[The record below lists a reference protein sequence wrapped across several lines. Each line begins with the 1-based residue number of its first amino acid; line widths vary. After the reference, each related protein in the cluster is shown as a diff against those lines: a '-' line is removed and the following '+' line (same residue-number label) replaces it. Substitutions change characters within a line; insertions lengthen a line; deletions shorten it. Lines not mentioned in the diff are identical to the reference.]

1 MAALKLLSLL
11 AGAAVITSLSYY
23 AAATLAASSFAR
35 RSGKPLPRPPKIR
48 PKVAILKPL
57 RGRSERLL
65 ANLTTYLE
73 LDYPRAEYLFAVP
86 SYSDPAA
93 EAPCALR
100 ARYKFRPMTLIVG
113 GAPGCS
119 NRKVAKLI
127 RMAERA
133 RDDDILVL
141 SDADIS
147 VDRDHLNRLVAE
159 LCAEERIGAV
169 TCLYRAN
176 HAGTFSSR
184 LEALFVNTDFAPQ
197 VMLSA
202 AVEPMRYA
210 LGATIALKR
219 KALDAIGG
227 FERLKDLL
235 ADDYYLGK
243 LISDAGFEVRL
254 STSIVTTASE
264 EKAFSGFWAR
274 QLRWARTFRTTRPAS
289 LATILINGP
298 FWATI
303 FLFASGGSTI
313 GFAALATVLAARI
326 GMSWYVVRYVL
337 QLPDEALESWLAP
350 FKDLVM
356 AAIWFASLTGNEV
369 EWGGRRLR
377 IMAGGVMREVDARS

>member
-1 MAALKLLSLL
+1 LTALKLLSLL
-11 AGAAVITSLSYY
+11 AGAGVITSLGYY
-23 AAATLAASSFAR
+23 GAATLAALSFAR
-35 RSGKPLPRPPKIR
+35 RTGQPIPQPPKIR

-65 ANLTTYLE
+65 ANLTSYLE

-93 EAPCALR
+93 EVPCALR

-113 GAPGCS
+113 GAPGCA

-133 RDDDILVL
+133 KGDDIFVL

-147 VDRDHLNRLVAE
+147 VDRDHLDRLVGE
-159 LCAEERIGAV
+159 LCAEEQIGAI
-169 TCLYRAN
+169 TCLYRAR
-176 HAGTFSSR
+176 HTGTFASR

-227 FERLKDLL
+227 FERIKDLL

-264 EKAFSGFWAR
+264 EKALRGFWTR
-274 QLRWARTFRTTRPAS
+274 QLRWARTFRTARPAS

-303 FLFASGGSTI
+303 FLLASAASPVSAG
-313 GFAALATVLAARI
+313 ALALVLASRI
-326 GMSWYVVRYVL
+326 GMSWYVVRRVL

-356 AAIWFASLTGNEV
+356 AAIWFGSLTGNEV

-377 IMAGGVMREVDARS
+377 IIAGGVMREVNG